1 MTGAHVYP
9 VADGLVAKA
18 VTRAL
23 RERQEEQGPRPT
35 ADGTRGRGSFSHQC
49 SRKIALEVASIPRTV
64 PDDDKWLI
72 TWQIGQDAHD
82 RIQAGLI
89 RHFGARIE
97 VPVSYRPD
105 RDISGNVDA
114 VYDANPLTAEKRI
127 NGTAVEIKSVKQWTF
142 DHCTGAKTNSR
153 ELAGPKAE
161 HITQAAI
168 YGLAPQ
174 LDVAW
179 LHLIYWAKDTGAMAD
194 WVLGIDDPL
203 AHLPGQPTPRQ
214 LAEAEMDR
222 FEAIFAVVDQ
232 GLVPKAAWPGEPPIP
247 NPGDGDDHWQCRFCS
262 HQPTCLTLGADR
274 TPLRHAE
281 DVAVAINDGEDPPA
295 APDTGIAIEE
305 LV

>member
-1 MTGAHVYP
+1 MTGAPMHP
-9 VADGLVAKA
+9 TAEGLVAKA

-23 RERQEEQGPRPT
+23 REKQDEQGPRPT

-49 SRKIALEVASIPRTV
+49 SRKIALEVASVPRTV
-64 PDDDKWLI
+64 PDDDQWLV

-97 VPVSYRPD
+97 VPVSYKPD

-114 VYDANPLTAEKRI
+114 VYDAHPLTGEKRL
-127 NGTAVEIKSVKQWTF
+127 NGTAVEIKSVKQYAF
-142 DHCTGAKTNSR
+142 DYATGAKTKR
-153 ELAGPKAE
+153 DEYAGPKAE

-179 LHLIYWAKDTGAMAD
+179 LHLIYWAKDTGQMAD
-194 WVLGIDDPL
+194 WILGIDEPL
-203 AHLPGQPTPRQ
+203 VHLPGAPTARH
-214 LAEAEMDR
+214 LAETEMDR
-222 FEAIFAVVDQ
+222 FEAIFKVVDD
-232 GLVPKAAWPGEPPIP
+232 GLVPKASFPGQPPLVD
-247 NPGDGDDHWQCRFCS
+247 PGDGDAHWQCRFCS
-262 HQPTCLTLGADR
+262 HQPTCTQLGADR
-274 TPLRHAE
+274 QPLRLAE
-281 DVAVAINDGEDPPA
+281 EVAVAINDGEDPPA
-295 APDTGIAIEE
+295 PARGGIDVKE